1 MFLFL
6 CASWWRL
13 RCWANNEFLCTFSM
27 SLGRLFTNVAVK
39 KEFWRNH
46 DRFTIK
52 YNSFVSVLRKVM
64 NISYPPIFTLSFSVS
79 PLDPISRQ
87 SVSDNFLGVE
97 FFSWSVTIKFCP
109 QPSLVTR
116 DYARWIPS
124 LFPVRPNSSGYYIRF
139 FCPRFCS
146 QDLRL
151 RSDRQWFWKN
161 TCALFPSL
169 IYVIIK

>member
-97 FFSWSVTIKFCP
+97 FFSWSVTMKFCTRAGHP
-109 QPSLVTR
+109 RLRALDSLLVSCSSQFLRVLYLFFPPSR
-116 DYARWIPS
+116 
-124 LFPVRPNSSGYYIRF
+124 LFPGSSPTY
-139 FCPRFCS
+139 S
-146 QDLRL
+146 
-151 RSDRQWFWKN
+151 SDRQWFWKN
-161 TCALFPSL
+161 TCALFSSL

>member
-1 MFLFL
+1 M
-6 CASWWRL
+6 
-13 RCWANNEFLCTFSM
+13 
-27 SLGRLFTNVAVK
+27 
-39 KEFWRNH
+39 
-46 DRFTIK
+46 
-52 YNSFVSVLRKVM
+52 
-64 NISYPPIFTLSFSVS
+64 S

-124 LFPVRPNSSGYYIRF
+124 LFPVRPNSSGYCICF
-139 FCPRFCS
+139 FRPRVCS

-151 RSDRQWFWKN
+151 RIVAIDNDSGKTPALYFLLLSMSLSSNFAWAPSAFVLLFVFAGSKYYNLWRTKKRGTRVAEVVPRENASWQFKSWKWRQKWAEF
-161 TCALFPSL
+161 L
-169 IYVIIK
+169 IMSEIFLR